1 VIITPHSI
9 PMRNRRIIFLFPTVP
24 YLVFVTRRQ
33 AGSVLR
39 LRAAVELLKR

>member
-9 PMRNRRIIFLFPTVP
+9 PIRNKRAIFLFPTVS
-24 YLVFVTRRQ
+24 YLSFVTRRQ